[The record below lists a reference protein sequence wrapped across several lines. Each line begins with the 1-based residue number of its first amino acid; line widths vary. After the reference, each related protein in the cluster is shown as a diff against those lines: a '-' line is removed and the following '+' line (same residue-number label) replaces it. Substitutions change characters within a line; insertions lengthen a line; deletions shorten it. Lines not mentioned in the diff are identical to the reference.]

1 MMLIMMMV
9 KFMQSAL
16 SEFDNCHHHYCQA
29 GAHDIIG
36 QDDICHGDASRRAPK
51 LWVQVALH
59 KVHFTWL
66 GKIDAE
72 FNVAV

>member
-1 MMLIMMMV
+1 MFTVMMRMMRRRIMIVTTMMLIMMMV

-51 LWVQVALH
+51 S
-59 KVHFTWL
+59 
-66 GKIDAE
+66 
-72 FNVAV
+72 